1 MTWSQGPK
9 IPPQKFWKKS
19 TPNWWNVFHIIRDC
33 TIAHNYPKT
42 LKTKWLTYCH
52 KFLQHLHLLKEKSPL
67 PLLIHV
73 RYSKAWVVRPILSV
87 CVWAQANRKFS
98 FVAARTSYAR
108 VRYECECA
116 TCFSSLRTN
125 NVSFCMCKFFSFVT
139 KTCLN
144 LSTYSKNPR
153 NYNGTI
159 IFEIDIMKT
168 SSLIK

>member
-33 TIAHNYPKT
+33 MIAHNYPRT

-52 KFLQHLHLLKEKSPL
+52 KYLLHLHLLREKSPL

-87 CVWAQANRKFS
+87 CKCAQADRTFR

-108 VRYECECA
+108 VRNECACA
-116 TCFSSLRTN
+116 TCFIVLYARTTCGFSCVRARTVATHALRYSSYCC
-125 NVSFCMCKFFSFVT
+125 SFIFT
-139 KTCLN
+139 KTADHCLSFLIN
-144 LSTYSKNPR
+144 
-153 NYNGTI
+153 
-159 IFEIDIMKT
+159 MKF
-168 SSLIK
+168 SP